1 MQTCAAAEVFPFPDP
16 LKICQTFLTQYN
28 ISSYFSLLGKIQNST
43 ENLHRNVLR
52 CWGKWYQ
59 PYSITSNEMH
69 GSATDAPYVSLFLF
83 LKGSS
88 AHSASVPSFQ
98 KYNKLVY
105 F

>member
-28 ISSYFSLLGKIQNST
+28 ISYVLFSLLGKIQNST

-52 CWGKWYQ
+52 CWGKWHQ

-83 LKGSS
+83 LKGS
-88 AHSASVPSFQ
+88 ASVLSFQ